1 MHIDLSIDEILA
13 ELDELGRA
21 KWQAAQATAANKKLI
36 ARIAELEA
44 AAQPAGDDAAA
55 GQPE

>member
-21 KWQAAQATAANKKLI
+21 KWQAAQLAAANRKLL
-36 ARIAELEA
+36 ARVAELEA
-44 AAQPAGDDAAA
+44 QTA
-55 GQPE
+55 PEANSNG